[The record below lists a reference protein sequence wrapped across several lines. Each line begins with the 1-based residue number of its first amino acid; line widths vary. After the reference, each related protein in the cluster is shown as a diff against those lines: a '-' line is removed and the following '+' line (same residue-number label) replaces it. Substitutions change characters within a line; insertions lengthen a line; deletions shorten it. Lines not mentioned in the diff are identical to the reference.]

1 MKLFIIEKR
10 SYKCI
15 KFANKITLQDKFRSL
30 NELIKGVINLINQT
44 KAYESKVQMRGE
56 MEELVEKAKRRR

>member
-15 KFANKITLQDKFRSL
+15 KFANKMALQDKFRSL

-44 KAYESKVQMRGE
+44 KAYESKV
-56 MEELVEKAKRRR
+56 